1 MAKVG
6 RKKKKNPDI
15 RKVLLEH
22 LRIGHTDIDACSL
35 AGISQSS
42 FYEWIQEDA
51 EFSESVTQARLR
63 AKDTCIK
70 VIRKQAL
77 TDATWAAWWLTRK
90 GGKEFKADSELPP
103 INVTIDNQALTPE
116 LETTLNQA
124 IKYALPKNL
133 HASGKPGGVAKK
145 NR

>member
-6 RKKKKNPDI
+6 RKTKKTPDNKKTI
-15 RKVLLEH
+15 IGH
-22 LRIGHTDIDACSL
+22 LSIGHTDVDACAL
-35 AGISQSS
+35 TGISTSV
-42 FYEWIQEDA
+42 FYEWIETNK
-51 EFSESVTQARLR
+51 EFSEAVTIARLR

-77 TDATWAAWWLTRK
+77 TDPTWAAWWLTRK

-116 LETTLNQA
+116 LETSLNQA

-133 HASGKPGGVAKK
+133 HAPGKPGGSTKK
-145 NR
+145 NS